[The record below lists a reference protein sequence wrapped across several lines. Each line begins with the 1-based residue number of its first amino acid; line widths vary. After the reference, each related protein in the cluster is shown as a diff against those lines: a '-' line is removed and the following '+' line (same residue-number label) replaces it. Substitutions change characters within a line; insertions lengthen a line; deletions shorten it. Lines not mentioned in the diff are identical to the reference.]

1 MTVQARVGGGS
12 RGERRAAVDLGDGDG
27 GDGDGDGG
35 GGGGGGDGG
44 GGEEGGED
52 GKAASPPATAMF
64 CTPFGT
70 SGVQTLSLNEEC
82 RRTSEGGQQ

>member
-1 MTVQARVGGGS
+1 M
-12 RGERRAAVDLGDGDG
+12 DLGDGGGDGG

-35 GGGGGGDGG
+35 GDGGD
-44 GGEEGGED
+44 GEEGGEG